1 METTIVKTTLLQ
13 RLIKTINGLIF
24 KPLVYAYISVWAFT
38 SIVTTVIAFRTEG
51 LMRELFQPYFIPY
64 TISILFIFSSPAI
77 LLMCFFIAYRK
88 QIIKPQVTHRNYHIV
103 LIVYH
108 VFLLFIIGICS
119 TLVTDPASSSTLEQN
134 TLIVIFAINNLL
146 FLCVTFFILYSQLSK
161 QT

>member
-1 METTIVKTTLLQ
+1 MEIVTTTLLQ
-13 RLIKTINGLIF
+13 RAIKTIKTLIP
-24 KPLVYAYISVWAFT
+24 KPLVYTYILIWVFT
-38 SIVTTVIAFRTEG
+38 SIVTAVIAFRTEG
-51 LMRELFQPYFIPY
+51 LMRELFQPLFIPY
-64 TISILFIFSSPAI
+64 TITILFIFSSPTI
-77 LLMCFFIAYRK
+77 LLMCFFVAYRK

-103 LIVYH
+103 LILYH

-119 TLVTDPASSSTLEQN
+119 TLVMGPASASTLEQN